1 LNRVTVVFVSIEP
14 WDEIWRRNQFI
25 CDGLLRKSVNT
36 KILFVQPPFDN
47 SYELRARK
55 LNKIRQTPSI
65 VDGGY
70 DGRLQL
76 FTPTKWFPNS
86 LPIGRALNEKHLR
99 GQTKRALG
107 DLNWIATHLWI
118 NQHEAAHL
126 LGEGIAANT
135 LYDITD
141 DWTKFSGNQSHL
153 DLITSQDATLCKSCD
168 QVIVC
173 SQQLFVDRAKF
184 VALER
189 LHLIPNGV
197 HVEHYEA
204 VTDTSLPVHKVAEHW
219 TKPVFGYTG
228 TIHGDRVDVNLI
240 ASIADAYPAAT
251 IALVGP
257 NLLDQTEKQELDR
270 ISNIVFTGSQPYA
283 DLPDIMRAF
292 DVCMVPHLVT
302 PFTESL
308 NPIKLWEYLAA
319 GKPIVATNV
328 AGFRDYPDLVSVA
341 DSSDEFVSLL
351 ALASSESSD
360 LPVQRQRAAKQ
371 HTWDKR
377 VQTIEALLTGK
388 EAAHVG

>member
-1 LNRVTVVFVSIEP
+1 MTIVFVSLEP
-14 WDEIWRRNQFI
+14 WDEIWRRNQFV
-25 CDGLLRKSVNT
+25 CDGLLRKSVDT

-47 SYELRARK
+47 SYAVRTRK

-70 DGRLQL
+70 SGRLKF

-86 LPIGRALNEKHLR
+86 LPIGRELNEKQLLR
-99 GQTKRALG
+99 QIKTILHYLG
-107 DLNWIATHLWI
+107 WTATYLWI

-126 LGEGIAANT
+126 LGKGIAANT

-141 DWTKFSGNQSHL
+141 DWTKFSGNQSQL
-153 DLITSQDATLCKSCD
+153 NLITSQDATLCKYCD
-168 QVIVC
+168 HVIVC
-173 SQQLFVDRAKF
+173 SQQLFDDKAKLVDF
-184 VALER
+184 ER

-204 VTDTSLPVHKVAEHW
+204 VTDTSLPIHPLAKHW

-228 TIHGDRVDVNLI
+228 TIHGDRVDVSLI
-240 ASIADAYPAAT
+240 AAVAQAYPAAT
-251 IALVGP
+251 IAMVGP
-257 NLLDQTEKQELDR
+257 NLLEQAEQQLLDR
-270 ISNIVFTGSQPYA
+270 FSNIVFTGSQPYA

-319 GKPIVATNV
+319 GQSVVSTNV
-328 AGFRDYPDLVSVA
+328 AGFRDYRDLFFVA
-341 DSSDEFVSLL
+341 DNVGEFVL
-351 ALASSESSD
+351 ALSKALAADKATPTS
-360 LPVQRQRAAKQ
+360 RQAIAKQ
-371 HTWDKR
+371 HSWELRLSD
-377 VQTIEALLTGK
+377 VVNLLSG
-388 EAAHVG
+388 

>member
-1 LNRVTVVFVSIEP
+1 MTIVFVSLEP
-14 WDEIWRRNQFI
+14 WDEIWRRNQFL
-25 CDGLLRKSVNT
+25 CDGLLRKSVDT

-47 SYELRARK
+47 SYALRSRK
-55 LNKIRQTPSI
+55 LNNIRRSPAI

-70 DGRLQL
+70 SGRLKL

-99 GQTKRALG
+99 DQVKRILH
-107 DLNWIATHLWI
+107 DLDWTATHLWI
-118 NQHEAAHL
+118 NQHEASHL

-153 DLITSQDATLCKSCD
+153 ELIKSQDAFLCKSCD
-168 QVIVC
+168 HVIVC
-173 SQQLFVDRAKF
+173 SQQLFDDKAKLVD
-184 VALER
+184 LDR
-189 LHLIPNGV
+189 LHLVPNGV

-204 VTDTSLPVHKVAEHW
+204 VADTSLPVHKIAEHW

-228 TIHGDRVDVNLI
+228 TIHADRVDVSLI
-240 ASIADAYPAAT
+240 AAVAHAYPAAT
-251 IALVGP
+251 IAMVGP
-257 NLLDQTEKQELDR
+257 NLLDQADQQELDR
-270 ISNIVFTGSQPYA
+270 FSNIVFTGSQPYA

-319 GKPIVATNV
+319 GKPIVSTNV
-328 AGFRDYPDLVSVA
+328 AGFRDFANLVFVSRTHE
-341 DSSDEFVSLL
+341 EFVLELSAALTTDKCSSLERQDV
-351 ALASSESSD
+351 ARQHSWASRLD
-360 LPVQRQRAAKQ
+360 DVL
-371 HTWDKR
+371 R
-377 VQTIEALLTGK
+377 VLNG
-388 EAAHVG
+388 

>member
-1 LNRVTVVFVSIEP
+1 MTIVFISLEP
-14 WDEIWRRNQFI
+14 WDEIWRRNQFL
-25 CDGLLRKSVNT
+25 CDGLLRKSVDT

-47 SYELRARK
+47 SYALRLRK
-55 LNKIRQTPSI
+55 LNNIRRLPAI

-70 DGRLQL
+70 CGRLVV

-86 LPIGRALNEKHLR
+86 LPIGRALNEKHLQ
-99 GQTKRALG
+99 GQIKWALS
-107 DLNWIATHLWI
+107 DLSWIATHLWI

-141 DWTKFSGNQSHL
+141 DWTKFSGNQSQL

-168 QVIVC
+168 HVIVC
-173 SQQLFVDRAKF
+173 SQQLFDDKAKF
-184 VALER
+184 VDLER

-204 VTDTSLPVHKVAEHW
+204 VADTSLPIHNIAEHW

-228 TIHGDRVDVNLI
+228 TIHGERVDVSLV
-240 ASIADAYPAAT
+240 AAVAQAYPAAT
-251 IALVGP
+251 IAMVGP
-257 NLLDQTEKQELDR
+257 NLLDQGEQQGLDR
-270 ISNIVFTGSQPYA
+270 FRNIVFTGSQPYV

-319 GKPIVATNV
+319 GKPIVSTNV
-328 AGFRDYPDLVSVA
+328 AGFRDYCDLFFVA
-341 DSSDEFVSLL
+341 DNVDEFVL
-351 ALASSESSD
+351 ALSKALTADKATPTS
-360 LPVQRQRAAKQ
+360 RQAIAKQ
-371 HTWDKR
+371 HSWERRLSD
-377 VQTIEALLTGK
+377 VVNLLSG
-388 EAAHVG
+388 